1 MRRAVSA
8 VLLVLALLLGALVL
22 ARLLETGMIF
32 FPARYPLGVWDPAR
46 LGVEATEHSFR
57 TADGV
62 TLYAW
67 WFPARADAEGDA
79 PADDGGPVLLWAH
92 GNAGN
97 LTGRAVHAGAIAQ
110 RGLSVLVFDYRGYG
124 KSEGRPSEQGIY
136 VDTEAAYEFL
146 VNELGVAP
154 RRIVLLGRSLG
165 AAPAAR
171 LATQVPH
178 TGLVLIAPMPS
189 ARRMARRMFGGLPV
203 DLLVR
208 ARFPVTEWVAQRD
221 TPLLVMHGDAD
232 EIIPLDYGREVF
244 AAAAEP
250 KQFVTLANAGHN
262 DILAVSGEAY
272 LDALEAFAR
281 AAVDASLGSGSA
293 PRRP

>member
-1 MRRAVSA
+1 MSA
-8 VLLVLALLLGALVL
+8 VLLVLALLLGALLL
-22 ARLLETGMIF
+22 ARLLESGMIF
-32 FPARYPLGVWDPAR
+32 FPARYPLGVWDPAQ
-46 LGVEATEHSFR
+46 LGVDATEHSLR
-57 TADGV
+57 TADGL

-67 WFPARADAEGDA
+67 WFPARGDGDRDADAGNE
-79 PADDGGPVLLWAH
+79 PVLLWAH

-97 LTGRAVHAGAIAQ
+97 LTGRAVHADAIAQ

-136 VDTEAAYEFL
+136 RDIEAAYEFL

-154 RRIVLLGRSLG
+154 QRIVLLGRSLG

-171 LATQVPH
+171 LATRVPH
-178 TGLVLIAPMPS
+178 AGLVLIAPVPS

-208 ARFPVTEWVAQRD
+208 ARFPVTEWVAQRA

-232 EIIPLDYGREVF
+232 DIIPLDYGREVF

-262 DILAVSGEAY
+262 DILAVSGDAY

-281 AAVDASLGSGSA
+281 AAVDASLSSGSA
-293 PRRP
+293 LRPASRP